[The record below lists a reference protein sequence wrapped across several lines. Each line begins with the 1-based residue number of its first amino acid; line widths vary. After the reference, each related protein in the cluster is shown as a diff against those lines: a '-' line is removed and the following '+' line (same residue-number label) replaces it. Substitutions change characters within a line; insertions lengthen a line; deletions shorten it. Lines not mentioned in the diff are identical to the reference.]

1 MRWPRSLALRLT
13 MLFSATATVIFAT
26 FGWLINQSTEQHFEA
41 GDIAELTVIEKTVEK
56 VLSENR
62 FKENLAAKERRFADI
77 LVGHHRASMTIL
89 DSKHRIVYASPELD
103 FTAVPKQMLREPS
116 GQVGTWTNAGH
127 TYRVLV
133 AKHSA
138 NPTTTAGNNAY
149 TLLIAVQTDYHLQFL
164 AHFHQTLWAMVVS
177 SIFVL
182 SAMGW
187 IAVRQGLAP
196 LHDIVARI
204 RRISADELNIRL
216 TPEALPVELKS
227 LGASFNDM
235 LERVDRAFRRLSDF
249 NADIAHELRTPVT
262 SLITQTQVALSKART
277 VDEYRE
283 ILYSN
288 MEEYER
294 MAQLVED
301 MLFLART
308 DSNPAAVKLAEV
320 DLTREVRALFDYYE
334 GWAEE
339 RVISLKQEGAATAYA
354 DRMML
359 QRALGN
365 LLSNAIRHTPE
376 GDTVRVILGTASD
389 GQTSIVIENPGVEIP
404 PEHLPR
410 LFDRFYRVDPSRQSD
425 GHSTG
430 LGLAIAKSIVEA
442 HDGNINVKSSAG
454 RTRFEIRLPL
464 VPTPAVKG

>member
-308 DSNPAAVKLAEV
+308 DSNASGVNRAEV
-320 DLTREVRALFDYYE
+320 DLTREVHTLFDYYE

-339 RVISLKQEGAATAYA
+339 QGIRLTQEGAATAYA
-354 DRMML
+354 DRLML

-376 GDTVRVILGTASD
+376 GETVRVILGTAGD
-389 GQTSIVIENPGVEIP
+389 GQTSIVVENPGVEIP
-404 PEHLPR
+404 PEHLHR

-442 HDGNINVKSSAG
+442 HDGTIHVISSAG
-454 RTRFEIRLPL
+454 RTRFEIRLPP
-464 VPTPAVKG
+464 VPTPAV